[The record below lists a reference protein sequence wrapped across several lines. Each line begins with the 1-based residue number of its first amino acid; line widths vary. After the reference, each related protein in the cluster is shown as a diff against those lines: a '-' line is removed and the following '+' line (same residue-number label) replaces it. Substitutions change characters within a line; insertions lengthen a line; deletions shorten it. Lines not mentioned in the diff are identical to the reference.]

1 MRIPVGGTRAD
12 LAVECSL
19 IASAPTT
26 TARQWSRLIE
36 SSSSTKQQDA
46 AEYAESIVSKWKLYS
61 LRGRIASSQR
71 QLAEMIRANPKI
83 DVLALIAAEATWT
96 TRDPRFGLCAFRR
109 TWSNSIVVDY
119 IAVHPMLLQTDSEVS
134 GIGTAMLYA
143 TANIAKKIGAERVWL
158 ETTDSSVGYYQYLF
172 ADAVDRDLLVI
183 STEDFYNRIHEYFQK

>member
-1 MRIPVGGTRAD
+1 
-12 LAVECSL
+12 
-19 IASAPTT
+19 
-26 TARQWSRLIE
+26 
-36 SSSSTKQQDA
+36 
-46 AEYAESIVSKWKLYS
+46 
-61 LRGRIASSQR
+61 
-71 QLAEMIRANPKI
+71 MIRADPKI

-96 TRDPRFGLCAFRR
+96 TRDPRLGLCAFRR

-172 ADAVDRDLLVI
+172 AEAVDKDLLVI